1 MKICRKQ
8 SYNRSTNI
16 HMREHTRLLGIK
28 HFRFVWIRQDII
40 WYRHIW
46 VWLDSHF
53 ILPHKTQRHIPNCYP
68 IKFDIRRTTTQK
80 KPEAYIYKHARTIT
94 PHTHKKKKIVR
105 KSHKCFPYSH
115 HKKSNQTKPK
125 QTKSENTYSNQSV
138 WCCTFRWRI
147 EKIYIYIV
155 YIFGLLLV
163 ALFSL
168 TFFVSTGKN
177 QLWLDTSMF
186 FNIAFLYLIPLTIN
200 RQKKRTK
207 ENTKKR
213 YSKSYN
219 NNNKNSLTGKKRIWN
234 IEHHVLYCQKI
245 FSKFTSEC

>member
-80 KPEAYIYKHARTIT
+80 NPKRIYTNTHAQLL
-94 PHTHKKKKIVR
+94 HTHKKKR
-105 KSHKCFPYSH
+105 KSLESH
-115 HKKSNQTKPK
+115 TNVSHIRTTKSQTKP
-125 QTKSENTYSNQSV
+125 NQSKQKV
-138 WCCTFRWRI
+138 KTLIPTNQSGAVHFVGVS
-147 EKIYIYIV
+147 KKYIYI
-155 YIFGLLLV
+155 
-163 ALFSL
+163 
-168 TFFVSTGKN
+168 
-177 QLWLDTSMF
+177 
-186 FNIAFLYLIPLTIN
+186 
-200 RQKKRTK
+200 
-207 ENTKKR
+207 
-213 YSKSYN
+213 
-219 NNNKNSLTGKKRIWN
+219 
-234 IEHHVLYCQKI
+234 
-245 FSKFTSEC
+245 